1 MTSPKL
7 YAHTSVK
14 SATASSIHHHGFG
27 GWISLRKRLA
37 ALLFICGAPL
47 LFSGCKSSSA
57 GVTVQILP
65 NTSISMDEGQSTK
78 FSATVAND
86 IHNLG
91 VSWSLTQSSACS
103 GSGCGTLTNVTNSS
117 VTYVAP
123 SNLTAALSV
132 TLTAA
137 SISQSTA
144 TTTASINIVVAPT
157 FTTTTLPGNAA
168 NGVPYNQ
175 AIAVTGGVS
184 PVTFSLQS
192 GSSLPP
198 GLTLNSTG
206 SIVGKPTAPA
216 VNQPTQQYSFTV
228 LATDSATPPLAVA
241 QPFTISVFPPPT
253 LAITTTSVPA
263 GIANTKYTGSV
274 ATTGGVS
281 PLTWTLLPGTGAA
294 PLNTLPPGLGLG
306 INSGVIS
313 GVIPQGTTT
322 GTYNFKVQVQD
333 SSLPAGQVLQ
343 QALSIGVT
351 QPAALTISTSVLPSG
366 TTATGYNTPLLASGG
381 IAPYT
386 WKLTN
391 GQLPSGLTLAPDG
404 TISGVPVLATT
415 APNQFTVQ
423 VQDSEA
429 VPATVSQT
437 LSISITAGSTSGN
450 SLINGGYSFLFNG
463 FDSNGSVAIAG
474 SIATDGNG
482 NITSGEEDSNRAGTN
497 NLITAIPLLGSYSL
511 GSDGRGTMRLIAI
524 NPTTSVTLTTDYRIV
539 LDSSGA
545 IHFIQNNDI
554 TTPGVGTDTLGTHGE
569 GIMKPIVG
577 NFSSVS
583 FNGNYSFLFAGQDTN
598 AKPAALAGAIR
609 ADGNGN
615 ITPAAGGLSS
625 DFNDNGSFSSQNL
638 SGSFSVG
645 AMNNRGTAEILFQ
658 ISGKSASTLQFAF
671 YFVSPSDIYFVE
683 TDSSTTALSPVY
695 YRLSGEMIAQ
705 NSSYAFTAAS
715 LAGTSVATGIGLNGN
730 NASVLAG
737 LLTSAGAGSAT
748 LTYDENNGGA
758 ITSPSPSF
766 SGTYSVAGNGR
777 VPLTSLGSRAA
788 VAYLTGPGQGF
799 LLGSDAAVTV
809 GLLEPQSGG
818 PFAASSVQGGY
829 TVGTSLPVETN
840 VASLVGQVSSD
851 GAGSATGIVDEVD
864 PPTMSTPE
872 GKPNLNQSL
881 IAHINFIGSNGRG
894 TATSNA
900 PIGTPATIIFYVVSP
915 AHFRAISG
923 DSNPGNGHPE
933 VLFFD
938 H

>member
-27 GWISLRKRLA
+27 GWIRLRKHLA

-47 LFSGCKSSSA
+47 LLAGCKSSSA
-57 GVTVQILP
+57 GITVQILP
-65 NTSISMDEGQSTK
+65 NTSVSDEGQSYK
-78 FSATVAND
+78 FTASVAND
-86 IHNLG
+86 IHNQG
-91 VSWSLTQSSACS
+91 VTWSLTQSSACS
-103 GSGCGTLTNVTNSS
+103 GSGCGTLMNATNSS

-144 TTTASINIVVAPT
+144 TTTAAISIVVAPT
-157 FTTTTLPGNAA
+157 FTTITLPGNAA

-184 PVTFSLQS
+184 PLTFSLQS

-206 SIVGKPTAPA
+206 SIVGKPTAPT

-228 LATDSATPPLAVA
+228 LATDSAIPPLSVA
-241 QPFTISVFPPPT
+241 QPFTISVYPPPT

-274 ATTGGVS
+274 STTGGVS

-294 PLNTLPPGLGLG
+294 PFNTLPPGLGLG

-313 GVIPQGTTT
+313 GVIPQATTA

-343 QALSIGVT
+343 QALSIAVA

-386 WKLTN
+386 WNLTS
-391 GQLPSGLTLAPDG
+391 GQLPSGLALAPDG

-437 LSISITAGSTSGN
+437 LSISITAGSTSGD

-474 SIATDGNG
+474 SISTDGNG

-497 NLITAIPLLGSYSL
+497 NIITAIPLIGFYSL

-615 ITPAAGGLSS
+615 ITSAAGGLSS
-625 DFNDNGSFSSQNL
+625 DFNDNGSFTSQNL

-645 AMNNRGTAEILFQ
+645 SMNNRGTAEILFQ

-683 TDSSTTALSPVY
+683 TDSSITALSPVY

-715 LAGTSVATGIGLNGN
+715 LAGTSVATGTGLNGN

-777 VPLTSLGSRAA
+777 VPLANLGSRAA

-799 LLGSDAAVTV
+799 FLGSDAAVTA

-829 TVGTSLPVETN
+829 TLGTSLPVETS
-840 VASLVGQVSSD
+840 VASLVGQVTSD
-851 GAGSATGIVDEVD
+851 GAGSVTGIVDEVD

-872 GKPNLNQSL
+872 GKLNLDQSL

-933 VLFFD
+933 VFFFD